1 MSNKTLKHETWNKHK
16 KDKEG
21 TLLTLFSIQ
30 GISWG
35 RRVVKIHIK
44 LFSSLDN
51 NECWGGTTS
60 RVTLVMT
67 SRAIDMDGQWHG
79 WGRVCCGCWGI
90 DGGWGLN
97 HHIVFVNFGDRKV
110 GSGLVRVTKLDGG
123 SVIGFSSFYGE
134 VKGTKPHA
142 CLLVRLFF

>member
-1 MSNKTLKHETWNKHK
+1 M
-16 KDKEG
+16 
-21 TLLTLFSIQ
+21 
-30 GISWG
+30 
-35 RRVVKIHIK
+35 
-44 LFSSLDN
+44 
-51 NECWGGTTS
+51 
-60 RVTLVMT
+60 
-67 SRAIDMDGQWHG
+67 
-79 WGRVCCGCWGI
+79 
-90 DGGWGLN
+90 N